1 MCVQYLTH
9 MAVPFRFALSV
20 LREDGLFRFTII
32 LAIVSVPC
40 ALYLLC
46 GVRATGQRGKHAQML
61 AP

>member
-1 MCVQYLTH
+1 